1 MAKSYDIADLMTSDG
16 EYLTDQVRRKI
27 NGNFRRVLQIMQ
39 SELPSQQQQSTVTVV
54 TQIATQIT
62 EDILDARLPEVRAEL
77 FDDLCPVGSVIVTAT
92 SSDPRLSHGT
102 WEQVGGGRYVLAAG
116 GGVPVLDEGGESEFT
131 ISEENLPALSHEV
144 EVASAGAHAHV
155 MSRAVIDTG
164 AYHDASGAK
173 SIPGLGADM
182 KNTPF
187 DLGQF
192 YRSNSGLTTSAG
204 SHAHEVTVADHGS
217 EEPEPIP
224 LNPEYISL
232 LFYRRT
238 A

>member
-116 GGVPVLDEGGESEFT
+116 GGVPVLEEGGEAEFT
-131 ISEENLPALSHEV
+131 IAEVNLPALSHEI
-144 EVASAGAHAHV
+144 EVASAGSHAH
-155 MSRAVIDTG
+155 G
-164 AYHDASGAK
+164 ANRTVYDYGSYHNAGTNK
-173 SIPGLGADM
+173 SIPSVGNNA
-182 KNTPF
+182 NTPF
-187 DLGQF
+187 DL
-192 YRSNSGLTTSAG
+192 YTTTKSAG
-204 SHAHEVTVADHGS
+204 SHAHEATVSDHGS